1 MALKRCSCRGH
12 ESESDALAQN
22 RTDHLR
28 IVECHYE
35 FTGFDD
41 SLVRAGTSVY
51 LWNLVRKFRD
61 AGHDVSAV
69 TPAHGL
75 LESLAK
81 THTVED
87 LQWEMDEEVP
97 VRLDPGIWKNHPGT
111 VHLRLSVRA
120 SRITIDGIPI
130 VVLSGGL
137 LDLYPDTLHPPAELE
152 GNDTEFLKPL
162 AFQIAAARY
171 LADRES
177 PGTVV
182 HLHEPRYHYV
192 LPAAL
197 AGRGLTV
204 VSTVQTNHPVNMK
217 VYAPEVRGVLEH
229 LGADASVTDGL
240 GDPPLDS
247 SLHRAMRAYLPRT
260 GLYTDPATESAADYV
275 STLAVVLRAVAAM
288 DFLSEGQMQH
298 LLTQGGTPF
307 EQLFAKLAVA
317 RELRRYQERLVVCG
331 CAIGDEWLTA
341 ERTDDRRRRTLGG
354 LGLDPGLPT
363 IYHAGRYTLQHKGL
377 KEVFRSVA
385 RLLDDGVR
393 CNVLLH
399 CLTAGSI
406 DDPDLAD
413 LASRHPD
420 LVRVR
425 TEARTTADLMDW
437 ALASDLSVFPS
448 KFELDTFLMA
458 MGEAMS
464 AGAIPVATAQRGMAH
479 FRHAFDVESP
489 EAAGL
494 AVRRSF
500 RVDDPLLTQEVYEG
514 LRHLVKLIET
524 DPEQVAALRARAVTV
539 ARRFTWDAVARRFL
553 TLFTACVSGEVPAAA
568 LGTSFPG
575 PGAAAPSG
583 EQCGTAVRMADRVS
597 VRWDDTNATQV
608 EVVFPGPPAEIVA
621 LDRRRDGSFVGEV
634 AYRRSS
640 SLAVLVTR
648 DDGGAAWA
656 ELAVS

>member
-1 MALKRCSCRGH
+1 M
-12 ESESDALAQN
+12 
-22 RTDHLR
+22 R

-75 LESLAK
+75 LESLAA
-81 THTVED
+81 THPVED
-87 LQWEMDEEVP
+87 LHWEIDEEVP
-97 VRLDPGIWKNHPGT
+97 VPLDPRVRSGHPAT
-111 VHLRLSVRA
+111 LPLRVSVRA
-120 SRITIDGIPI
+120 SRITVDGIPI
-130 VVLSGGL
+130 VFLSGGL
-137 LDLYPDTLHPPAELE
+137 LDLYPDALYPPAELE
-152 GNDTEFLKPL
+152 GEDMGFLKPL
-162 AFQIAAARY
+162 VFQIAAARY
-171 LADRES
+171 LADREA

-182 HLHEPRYHYV
+182 HLHEPRYHYL

-197 AGRGLTV
+197 AGSGLTV
-204 VSTVQTNHPVNMK
+204 VSTVQTNHPVNQK
-217 VYAPEVRGVLEH
+217 VYEPEVRAVLEH
-229 LGADASVTDGL
+229 LGADPSVTDGL
-240 GDPPLDS
+240 DDPPLDS
-247 SLHRAMRAYLPRT
+247 PLHRAMRAYLPRT
-260 GLYTDPATESAADYV
+260 GLYADSATEPAADRV
-275 STLAVVLRAVAAM
+275 STLALVLRAVAAM

-307 EQLFAKLAVA
+307 EQLFGELAVA
-317 RELRRYQERLVVCG
+317 RELRTHTSRLAVCG
-331 CAIGDEWLTA
+331 CAIGDEWLTV
-341 ERTDDRRRRTLGG
+341 ERTDDRRRRTLRG

-363 IYHAGRYTLQHKGL
+363 IYHAGRYTVQHKGQ
-377 KEVFRSVA
+377 KEVFRAVA
-385 RLLDDGVR
+385 RLLDDGTR

-399 CLTAGSI
+399 CLTALPL

-425 TEARTTADLMDW
+425 TEARTTTELMDW

-479 FRHAFDVESP
+479 FRHAFDIASP
-489 EAAGL
+489 GATGL

-500 RVDDPLLTQEVYEG
+500 RADDPLLTDEVYEG
-514 LRHLVKLIET
+514 LRHLVKLIEN
-524 DPEQVAALRARAVTV
+524 DPERVSALRANAV
-539 ARRFTWDAVARRFL
+539 AVARQFTWTAVAKRFL
-553 TLFTACVSGEVPAAA
+553 LLFDACLRGEDPATA
-568 LGTSFPG
+568 LGTSFPEPSADTPG
-575 PGAAAPSG
+575 PHGR
-583 EQCGTAVRMADRVS
+583 GTAVRTSDHVS
-597 VRWDDTNATQV
+597 VRWDDTGAAQV
-608 EVVFPGPPAEIVA
+608 EVVIPGSPGAPPEVVA
-621 LDRRRDGSFVGEV
+621 LDRRPDGSFAGDVPHRGT
-634 AYRRSS
+634 S
-640 SLAVLVTR
+640 SLALLTTR
-648 DDGGAAWA
+648 YDGGSAWT

>member
-1 MALKRCSCRGH
+1 M
-12 ESESDALAQN
+12 
-22 RTDHLR
+22 R

-61 AGHDVSAV
+61 AGHDVSAL

-75 LESLAK
+75 LGYLAE

-87 LQWEMDEEVP
+87 LQWELDEEVP
-97 VRLDPGIWKNHPGT
+97 VRLDPGIWKRHPET
-111 VHLRLSVRA
+111 VRLRLSVRA
-120 SRITIDGIPI
+120 HRITADGIPI
-130 VVLSGGL
+130 VLLSGGL
-137 LDLYPDTLHPPAELE
+137 LDLYPDSLYPPAELE
-152 GNDTEFLKPL
+152 GRNTEFLKPL

-171 LADRES
+171 LADREPS
-177 PGTVV
+177 GTVV

-217 VYAPEVRGVLEH
+217 VYAPEVRGVLEQ
-229 LGADASVTDGL
+229 LGADPSVTDGL
-240 GDPPLDS
+240 DDPPLDS
-247 SLHRAMRAYLPRT
+247 ALHRAMRAYLPRT
-260 GLYTDPATESAADYV
+260 GLYADPATESAADYV
-275 STLAVVLRAVAAM
+275 STLAVVLRPVAAM
-288 DFLSEGQMQH
+288 DFLSDGQMQH

-307 EQLFAKLAVA
+307 EQLFAELAVA
-317 RELRRYQERLVVCG
+317 RELSRYRERLVVCG

-341 ERTDDRRRRTLGG
+341 ERTDDRRRHTLGS

-363 IYHAGRYTLQHKGL
+363 IYHAGRYTPQHKGL
-377 KEVFRSVA
+377 KEIFRAVT

-399 CLTAGSI
+399 CLTAGPI
-406 DDPDLAD
+406 DDPDLND
-413 LASRHPD
+413 LASRYPA

-458 MGEAMS
+458 MGEAMA

-479 FRHAFDVESP
+479 FQHAFDVESP

-514 LRHLVKLIET
+514 LHLLVNLVET
-524 DPEQVAALRARAVTV
+524 DPEQAAALRARAVTV
-539 ARRFTWDAVARRFL
+539 ARRFTWNAVARRFL
-553 TLFTACVSGEVPAAA
+553 TLFAACLRGEAPAVA

-575 PGAAAPSG
+575 PGAAVPSG
-583 EQCGTAVRMADRVS
+583 ERCGTAVRTADRVV
-597 VRWDDTNATQV
+597 VRWDDTSAAQV
-608 EVVFPGPPAEIVA
+608 DVVFPGPPPEIVA
-621 LDRRRDGSFVGEV
+621 LDRRQDGSFAGEV
-634 AYRRSS
+634 ADGRSS

-656 ELAVS
+656 EVAVS